1 MAAADLIDRL
11 GQALSI
17 SMENRSDEVSDL
29 VSNSNVLLTMM
40 KDKDQ
45 FEEYTGPSIRETQM
59 TSLIGG
65 GKWYDGYETWDLRP
79 ANVVQDAEWV
89 PASLVVPITI
99 SGTEIMDNAGK
110 AQLKSVIKVNRDAA
124 DAEMSNIFNLA
135 LHSNGLG
142 FGGKQLTGLQ
152 AAIPTVAT
160 SGVYAGIDRATQP
173 LWRTASYD
181 ANSAFVGVT
190 QVTSATIRAI
200 YERITI
206 ERSVGKR
213 GPNLIMADQNHYL
226 AFSSALAAIQRVT
239 TEGKMAKL
247 GFATLMFQG
256 GGRQIEVA
264 LEGGQGTNMP
274 SDTSYFVDTGALKVR
289 YHKDRYFKPFGGQRS
304 PVNQDAVIVNLG
316 FRGQLTMTNPR
327 YMAKLFDSNPAA

>member
-17 SMENRSDEVSDL
+17 SMENRSEEVSDL
-29 VSNSNVLLTMM
+29 VSNANILLYMM
-40 KDKDQ
+40 KEKDQ
-45 FEEYTGPSIRETQM
+45 FEEYTGPSIRETLM

-65 GKWYDGYETWDLRP
+65 GKWYDGFETWDLRP
-79 ANVVQDAEWV
+79 ASIVQDAEWV
-89 PASLVVPITI
+89 PASLVVPTTI
-99 SGTEIMDNAGK
+99 SGTDIMDNAGK
-110 AQLKSVIKVNRDAA
+110 AQLKSIIKIHRDAA
-124 DAEMSNIFNLA
+124 DSEMMNMFNLA

-173 LWRTASYD
+173 LWRTAIYD
-181 ANSAFVGVT
+181 AQTSFAGVT
-190 QVTSATIRAI
+190 QVTAATIRAI
-200 YERITI
+200 FERIVI
-206 ERSVGKR
+206 ERSVGKN
-213 GPNLIMADQNHYL
+213 GPNLILADQNHYL
-226 AFSSALAAIQRVT
+226 AFSSALAAIQRIT

-274 SDTSYFVDTGALKVR
+274 ADTSYFIDTKSLKVR
-289 YHKDRYFKPFGGQRS
+289 YHKDRYFKPFGWQRS
-304 PVNQDAVIVNLG
+304 PVNQDAVIVNMG

-327 YMAKLFDSNPAA
+327 HMAKLIDSNPAT